1 MIAIQSSKAS
11 SAKVGEL
18 LPFDDKDPKA
28 GLFYLR
34 YYLLQEPLYETVLD
48 MQRPPDEDQ
57 DQYDERI
64 RQYGKVNGKL
74 LSIIMGAVSKNKVAR
89 DVMLNYE
96 GEKWAFDLVEYLIRR
111 FSPKENERF
120 GQLLVKFGQLKM
132 LYEEGPQEFTDRV
145 LACEIEIKAVDSS

>member
-1 MIAIQSSKAS
+1 M
-11 SAKVGEL
+11 
-18 LPFDDKDPKA
+18 
-28 GLFYLR
+28 
-34 YYLLQEPLYETVLD
+34 LD

-96 GEKWAFDLVEYLIRR
+96 
-111 FSPKENERF
+111 
-120 GQLLVKFGQLKM
+120 
-132 LYEEGPQEFTDRV
+132 
-145 LACEIEIKAVDSS
+145 

>member
-18 LPFDDKDPKA
+18 LPFDDKDPQA
-28 GLFYLR
+28 WLFYLR

-64 RQYGKVNGKL
+64 RQYGKINGKL
-74 LSIIMGAVSKNKVAR
+74 LSIIMGAVSKNKLAR

-96 GEKWAFDLVEYLIRR
+96 GKKWALDLVEYLMRR
-111 FSPKENERF
+111 FLMK
-120 GQLLVKFGQLKM
+120 GQHGKQ
-132 LYEEGPQEFTDRV
+132 
-145 LACEIEIKAVDSS
+145 KADQSMNHY